1 MNDPSKV
8 IKFRGFRWEAVDL
21 KQYKAAGTH
30 FKDVTRQ
37 SLLGDGVGE
46 GDLNFTTRYF
56 EIQPG
61 GYSTLERH
69 QHPHVVVV
77 LRGRGRVLL
86 GDQSYDIGP
95 YDCVYVSPKVYH
107 QFQATGDEP
116 LGFLCTVDRIRDR
129 PELPGE
135 EDLKKL
141 TTR

>member
-1 MNDPSKV
+1 M
-8 IKFRGFRWEAVDL
+8 
-21 KQYKAAGTH
+21 
-30 FKDVTRQ
+30 
-37 SLLGDGVGE
+37 LGDGAGE
-46 GDLNFTTRYF
+46 GDLNFITRYF

-61 GYSTLERH
+61 GYSTMERH
-69 QHPHVVVV
+69 QDPHVVVV

-86 GDQSYDIGP
+86 GDKSYEIGP
-95 YDCVYVSPKVYH
+95 YDCVYVSLKAYH

-129 PELPGE
+129 PELPSE